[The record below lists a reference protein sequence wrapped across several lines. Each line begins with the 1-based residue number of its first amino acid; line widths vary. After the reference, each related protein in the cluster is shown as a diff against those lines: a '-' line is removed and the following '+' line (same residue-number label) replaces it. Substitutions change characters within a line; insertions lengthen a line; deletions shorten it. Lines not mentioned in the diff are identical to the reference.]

1 MRYVF
6 LAAFA
11 AMAAA
16 CTPMVAE
23 EPEMEAEF
31 MMTGPIPVVPGGF

>member
-16 CTPMVAE
+16 CAPMVE
-23 EPEMEAEF
+23 EQEMEAEF